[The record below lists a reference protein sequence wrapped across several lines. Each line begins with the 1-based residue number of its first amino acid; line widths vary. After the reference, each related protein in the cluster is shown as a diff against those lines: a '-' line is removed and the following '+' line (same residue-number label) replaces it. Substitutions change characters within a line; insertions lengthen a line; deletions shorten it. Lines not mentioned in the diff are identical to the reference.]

1 MILASTSG
9 YPESRTDLPTSL
21 SPEVEDRYL
30 KLARTTA
37 LEAGKLQMESFGK
50 SIKVMTKNT
59 GIDLVTTVDR
69 ESDALISGLLRQA
82 CPQDDILTEEQ
93 FQEGQVISPLN
104 NTWVVDPLDGTT
116 NYAHGFPHFAV
127 SIAYFH
133 QGRPHLGVIYDP
145 FKKEMFY
152 TIRNRG
158 AFLNDVPVYVSRNR
172 VHALSNALLAT
183 GFPYDIASS
192 CMNNLDNFQRVA
204 PLCQGVRRPGAAALD
219 LAYVACGRLD
229 GFWEMKLSVWD
240 VAAGIPL
247 VEEAGGMVTALDGGD
262 IPYTERRIH
271 LIASNGG
278 GLHEELRERLSP

>member
-1 MILASTSG
+1 M
-9 YPESRTDLPTSL
+9 
-21 SPEVEDRYL
+21 SPEAEDRYL
-30 KLARTTA
+30 KLARTAA
-37 LEAGKLQMESFGK
+37 LQAGKLQMDSFGK

-69 ESDALISGLLRQA
+69 ESDALIAGLLRQA

-93 FQEGQVISPLN
+93 FQEGQAIAPLN
-104 NTWVVDPLDGTT
+104 STWVVDPLDGTT

-133 QGRPHLGVIYDP
+133 RGRPHLGVIYDP

-158 AFLNDVPVYVSRNR
+158 AFLNDVPIYVSRNR
-172 VHALSNALLAT
+172 VHTLSHALLAT
-183 GFPYDIASS
+183 GFPYDIAS
-192 CMNNLDNFQRVA
+192 CRMNNLDNFQRIA

-247 VEEAGGMVTALDGGD
+247 VEEAGGTVTALDGGAV
-262 IPYTERRIH
+262 PYTERRIH

-278 GLHEELRERLSP
+278 GLHGELRECLSPSP